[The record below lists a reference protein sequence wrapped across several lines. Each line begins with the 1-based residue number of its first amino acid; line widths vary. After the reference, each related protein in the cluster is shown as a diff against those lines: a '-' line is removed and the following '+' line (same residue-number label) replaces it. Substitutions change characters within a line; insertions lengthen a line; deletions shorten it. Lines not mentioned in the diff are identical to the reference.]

1 MGIAINNGRLI
12 DPANNIDSKLN
23 LLVENGKVAAISNKP
38 FRAEQEID
46 ATELIVAPGFVDI
59 HIHEANIDK
68 NTGNFETG
76 TFESMLKMGVT
87 TAIGGNCGFGALN
100 PVEYLDKVD
109 ADRIPINLG
118 MLLPH
123 NSLREAINF
132 TDKYKEVSPEQL
144 NEMITIANNWL
155 AEGLVGVS
163 FGLRYVPGANTEE
176 YYAVADRAK
185 QHNRLIT
192 AHIRDDA
199 AGVIDALNEFISFGL
214 DGKSKMQVS
223 HIGSM
228 AAFGQMDQ
236 FLSAIDQYTYNGV
249 DISCDCYPYYAFC
262 VAIGR
267 TTYDEG
273 FMERYNTGYESIE
286 ILEGEHKNKR
296 CTPELFAHL
305 RKNDPDVLTSA
316 HVMKSDEV
324 DRALLHPNVMIASD
338 GVLNNMQGH
347 PRVSGTF
354 PRAMNLLVNERK
366 SLSPYEAVRKM
377 TQMPAERLGINKG
390 NLAVGKDADLVL
402 FNLASI
408 HDKASFTNPTDEP
421 VGIRYVLVNGQLALE
436 NNQIINP
443 KAGQSV
449 RTK

>member
-12 DPANNIDSKLN
+12 DPANKIDSKLN
-23 LLVENGKVAAISNKP
+23 LLIENGKVAAISGKP
-38 FRAEQEID
+38 FSADTIID
-46 ATELIVAPGFVDI
+46 ATDLIVAPGFVDI

-68 NTGNFETG
+68 DTGDFEIG
-76 TFESMLKMGVT
+76 TFESMLRMGVT

-100 PVEYLDKVD
+100 PIEYLDKVD
-109 ADRIPINLG
+109 SDRIPINLG

-132 TDKYKEVSPEQL
+132 KDKYKEVSPSEL
-144 NEMITIANNWL
+144 TKMTGIANEWL
-155 AEGLVGVS
+155 SQGLIGVS
-163 FGLRYVPGANTEE
+163 FGLRYVPGANTKE
-176 YYAVADRAK
+176 YFEVANKAK
-185 QHNRLIT
+185 EQNRLIT

-199 AGVIDALNEFISFGL
+199 AGVIDALDEFISFGL

-228 AAFGQMDQ
+228 AAFGQMDE
-236 FLSAIDQYTYNGV
+236 FLSAVDQYKYNGV

-267 TTYDEG
+267 TTYDDG
-273 FMERYNTGYESIE
+273 FMQRYNTDYESIE
-286 ILEGEHKNKR
+286 ILEGEYKNKR

-305 RKNDPDVLTSA
+305 RQNDPDVLTTA

-324 DRALLHPNVMIASD
+324 DKALSHPNVMIASD

-354 PRAMNLLVNERK
+354 PRALNILVNERK
-366 SLSPYEAVRKM
+366 SMSAYEAVRKM
-377 TQMPAERLGINKG
+377 TQMPSERLGIEKG

-408 HDKASFTNPTDEP
+408 EDKASFTNPTDEP
-421 VGIRYVLVNGQLALE
+421 VGIKYVLVNGHIALKE
-436 NNQIINP
+436 NEITNS
-443 KAGQSV
+443 KAGQSI
-449 RTK
+449 RIK